1 MELTEILKTYY
12 PMNFQH
18 TVIGDQL
25 QIDFCH
31 FKDDFIG
38 QKWKLGGIHQQ
49 GTLIEFKITEI
60 LQKREP
66 GLKTKENPNNVNHHP
81 DGVMWFRVMADIVN

>member
-12 PMNFQH
+12 PMNLQH
-18 TVIGDQL
+18 KVIGNQL

-38 QKWKLGGIHQQ
+38 KKWKLGGIQQ
-49 GTLIEFKITEI
+49 DGKLIEFKIIEI
-60 LQKREP
+60 LKKREP
-66 GLKTKENPNNVNHHP
+66 RLKTKENPNNVNHHP
-81 DGVMWFRVMADIVN
+81 TGVLWFRVLADIVN